1 VVGVTTDDMRD
12 SEVLPSL
19 VMDASRH
26 RSIVEAFMDG
36 AYDSSNS
43 YTILRRIGVKPSLSL
58 EEMLEWMVD
67 LLRDVYQ

>member
-1 VVGVTTDDMRD
+1 MIGVTTDDMRG

-58 EEMLEWMVD
+58 EEMLRARII
-67 LLRDVYQ
+67 LL